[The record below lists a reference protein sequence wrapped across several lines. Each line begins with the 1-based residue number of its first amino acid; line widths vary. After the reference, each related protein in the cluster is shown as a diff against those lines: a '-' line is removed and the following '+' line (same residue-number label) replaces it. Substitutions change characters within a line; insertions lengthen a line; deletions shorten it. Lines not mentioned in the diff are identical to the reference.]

1 MEMSDYVSKVKQH
14 LADTYEN
21 DPLEFEDGVSD
32 EIYEELRGF
41 AYQHLLSEEDENGEI
56 SANKLGDIEQF
67 INTDGTLLGTILE
80 EAVSRWEGDAYLRR

>member
-21 DPLEFEDGVSD
+21 DPLEFE
-32 EIYEELRGF
+32 
-41 AYQHLLSEEDENGEI
+41 EEDENGEI